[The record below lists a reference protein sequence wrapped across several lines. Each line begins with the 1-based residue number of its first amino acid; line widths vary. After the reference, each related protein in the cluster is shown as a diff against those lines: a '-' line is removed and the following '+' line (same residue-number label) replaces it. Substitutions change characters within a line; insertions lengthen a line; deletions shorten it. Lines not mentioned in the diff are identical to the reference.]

1 MARDKFEAVDTIG
14 AFAGL
19 PTKLKR
25 QIAGLAGVQGVG
37 KGSTLFREGETAHF
51 VYAIL
56 DGHVALVS
64 GDGGSDT
71 IADFMGPGEIV
82 LIPPALLDLPYMAS
96 AKATTDV
103 LVLLIPAA
111 TFRSLV
117 KTEVAIAE
125 AVAFVLARHWRLL
138 IGQLKQ
144 VKTRDAGARLA
155 QFFVDKAETA
165 AGATHITLA
174 TSKGQIAAHLGITPE
189 TLSRALKRLRHVGVR
204 TQGSRVEIASIEG
217 LTAFARSAAPTAGA
231 RAHHQTA
238 SRPHRGYKDPV

>member
-1 MARDKFEAVDTIG
+1 MARDKFEAVGTIG

-25 QIAGLAGVQGVG
+25 QIALLAGIQRVG
-37 KGSTLFREGETAHF
+37 KGATLFREGEAAHF

-56 DGHVALVS
+56 EGHVALVS
-64 GDGGSDT
+64 GDSGTDT
-71 IADFMGPGEIV
+71 IADFVGPGEIV
-82 LIPPALLDLPYMAS
+82 LIPPALLDLPYMVS

-103 LVLLIPAA
+103 LALLLPAA
-111 TFRSLV
+111 AFRKLV
-117 KTEVAIAE
+117 NTEVAVAA
-125 AVAFVLARHWRLL
+125 AVTLVLARHWRLL
-138 IGQLKQ
+138 VGQLKQ

-155 QFFVDKAETA
+155 QFFIDQTDAA
-165 AGATHITLA
+165 AGTAHIKLA

-189 TLSRALKRLRHVGVR
+189 TLSRALKRLRRIGVR

-231 RAHHQTA
+231 RAHRRTA
-238 SRPHRGYKDPV
+238 SRPHRGYKDQV